1 MPSRLELRIRHR
13 ALVFHYTDRHAPK
26 GPSQLIGTW
35 AKGFV
40 TLLPPSTTTILSPPS
55 SLLFFGEEAIYSK
68 MMMTGKYS
76 ISFLFKEKW
85 KKKTNK
91 TNLGKEKRRGTSH
104 PITSLLLLVYIT
116 YDGGA
121 HHLAIIWTAVPLL
134 PLLLLPLLPR
144 TTDCHCCSLLLRC
157 SCECLWIKFLP
168 WWIFMLIHGGHVLI
182 LFLSLCWLNY

>member
-1 MPSRLELRIRHR
+1 MPSRLELRLRHR

-85 KKKTNK
+85 KKKLIKRT
-91 TNLGKEKRRGTSH
+91 LAKRREEEQVIQLRLYCSSCTLRMMAGLIISPLFEQQCRCCRCCCYRCCRCCCYRCCH
-104 PITSLLLLVYIT
+104 GLLIATVAPYYYVALVN
-116 YDGGA
+116 
-121 HHLAIIWTAVPLL
+121 V
-134 PLLLLPLLPR
+134 
-144 TTDCHCCSLLLRC
+144 
-157 SCECLWIKFLP
+157 CE
-168 WWIFMLIHGGHVLI
+168 
-182 LFLSLCWLNY
+182 